1 MMATLLIVA
10 CALSSCAGWRRRGGE
25 EPAVPAVA
33 TQPPWIR
40 VGLAESVAELELGL
54 GGPMRVTCTRGVF
67 ALPAG
72 TRIQFRV
79 AAGSVILDAPDAE
92 LTDTERLLLEPL
104 ADTTRTDFGGK
115 GYLGHMEIRRAGDR
129 VTLVNHVPIE
139 EYLRGV
145 VPWEIGAQPSDRLAA
160 VEAQAIAARTY
171 VCKRLGQHAE
181 AGFDVYADVV
191 DQVYQGTTREDS
203 VANRAIAAT
212 RGLVITRGGD
222 LVDAYYS
229 STCGGHTSRIESVWP
244 KPAQSYLQGER
255 DAPAAGGAFCSG
267 SRHFRWSEAWS
278 GAGLER
284 TLQETLPPELGL
296 PPDSTIG
303 GLVDL
308 RIATRDE
315 TGRVSVLE
323 IQTTRCVYRV
333 VGDRI
338 RWVLRPRDRSVLR
351 STLFKLD
358 IERSE
363 GAIVRV
369 VARGGGNG
377 HGVGMCQMGGLE
389 MARRG
394 VAAEAILAHYYPGT
408 QVLRLY

>member
-1 MMATLLIVA
+1 MIAALLVVA
-10 CALSSCAGWRRRGGE
+10 CSLASCAGWRRGAASPE
-25 EPAVPAVA
+25 VPAVA
-33 TQPPWIR
+33 IQPPWIR
-40 VGLAESVAELELGL
+40 VGLAESVDAIELGL
-54 GGPMRVTCTRGVF
+54 GGPMRVTCAQGVF
-67 ALPAG
+67 ALAAG
-72 TRIQFRV
+72 TQLRARV
-79 AAGSVILDAPDAE
+79 ATGAVILDSTGAL
-92 LTDTERLLLEPL
+92 LTDADRILLEPL
-104 ADTTRTDFGGK
+104 ADTTQTRFDGK
-115 GYLGHMEIRRAGDR
+115 AYLGRMEIRRVGDR
-129 VTLVNHVPIE
+129 VTLVNHVPLE
-139 EYLRGV
+139 AYLRGV

-171 VCKRLGQHAE
+171 AYKRLGQHAE

-191 DQVYQGTTREDS
+191 DQVYQGATREDS

-212 RGLVITRGGD
+212 RGLVLTRGAD

-229 STCGGHTSRIESVWP
+229 STCGGHTARIESVWP

-255 DAPAAGGAFCSG
+255 DAPPAGGAFCAG

-338 RWVLRPRDRSVLR
+338 RWVLRPRDRGLLR

-369 VARGGGNG
+369 VVRGGGNG

-394 VAAEAILAHYYPGT
+394 LAVDAILAHYYPGT
-408 QVLRLY
+408 RILRLY